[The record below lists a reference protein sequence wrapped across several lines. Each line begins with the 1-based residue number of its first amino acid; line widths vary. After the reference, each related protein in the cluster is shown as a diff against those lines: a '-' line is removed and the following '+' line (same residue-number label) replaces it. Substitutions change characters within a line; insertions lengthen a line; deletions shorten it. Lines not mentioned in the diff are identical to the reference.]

1 MPTLCHLY
9 TNKNGEHAMTKT
21 IRVAILD
28 DHQPIIDGYL
38 YRLSQAPDIK
48 IVGTALFG
56 EDLEPMLNGKMVD
69 VLILDIS
76 VPISADNS
84 NPYPVQHA
92 IPQLLERYPDLAILV
107 ISMYRQRSLIQSIM
121 ETGVNGYILKD
132 DRASIQEL
140 ASIIRSL
147 VQGGVHLS
155 QQAYQVLIQ
164 GLHSG
169 DEPLLSVRQV
179 EALSL
184 CAAYPDGSQSELA
197 KTMKLAN
204 STMRNLLSEA
214 YIRLGV
220 RTRQAA
226 VTRARQLGLLQPDV
240 HPMIEQDEQ

>member
-1 MPTLCHLY
+1 
-9 TNKNGEHAMTKT
+9 MTKI

-38 YRLSQAPDIK
+38 YRLSQAPEIK

-56 EDLEPMLNGKMVD
+56 DDLEPMLSRQAVD

-76 VPISADNS
+76 VPISAENT

-92 IPQLLERYPDLAILV
+92 IPRLLERYPELAILV

-121 ETGVNGYILKD
+121 ETGVSGYVLKD

-140 ASIIRSL
+140 VSIIRSL

-155 QQAYQVLIQ
+155 QQAYQMLVQ
-164 GLHSG
+164 SLHSG
-169 DEPLLSVRQV
+169 DEPLLAVRQI
-179 EALSL
+179 EALAL
-184 CAAYPDGSQSELA
+184 CAAYPDASQSELA
-197 KTMKLAN
+197 KYMKVAN

-226 VTRARQLGLLQPDV
+226 VARARQLGLLQPDV
-240 HPMIEQDEQ
+240 SHIIDHNEQ

>member
-1 MPTLCHLY
+1 
-9 TNKNGEHAMTKT
+9 MTKT
-21 IRVAILD
+21 IQVAILD

-38 YRLSQAPDIK
+38 YRLSQAPEIK

-56 EDLEPMLNGKMVD
+56 DELEPMLSKQTVD

-76 VPISADNS
+76 VPISVTNP

-121 ETGVNGYILKD
+121 ETGVSGYILKD

-155 QQAYQVLIQ
+155 QQAYQVLVQ
-164 GLHSG
+164 SMHSG
-169 DEPLLSVRQV
+169 DDLLLATRQI
-179 EALSL
+179 EALAL
-184 CAAYPDGSQSELA
+184 CAAYPDASQSDLA
-197 KTMKLAN
+197 RIMKLAN

-226 VTRARQLGLLQPDV
+226 VARARQLGLLQPDA
-240 HPMIEQDEQ
+240 PQMTDQNEQ

>member
-1 MPTLCHLY
+1 
-9 TNKNGEHAMTKT
+9 MTKT

-38 YRLSQAPDIK
+38 YRLSQAPEIK

-56 EDLEPMLNGKMVD
+56 DDLEPMLAGQAVD

-76 VPISADNS
+76 VPISADNP

-121 ETGVNGYILKD
+121 ETGVSGYILKD

-140 ASIIRSL
+140 VSIIRSL

-155 QQAYQVLIQ
+155 QQAYQILIQ
-164 GLHSG
+164 NMQSG
-169 DEPLLSVRQV
+169 SEPLLAVRQI
-179 EALSL
+179 EALAL
-184 CAAYPDGSQSELA
+184 CAAYPDASQSELA
-197 KTMKLAN
+197 KIMKVAN

-226 VTRARQLGLLQPDV
+226 VARARQLGLLQPDL
-240 HPMIEQDEQ
+240 PQIMDPNEL

>member
-1 MPTLCHLY
+1 
-9 TNKNGEHAMTKT
+9 MTKT

-38 YRLSQAPDIK
+38 YRLSMAPEIK
-48 IVGTALFG
+48 IVGIALFG
-56 EDLEPMLNGKMVD
+56 NDLEPMLAGQAVD

-76 VPISADNS
+76 VPISADNP

-121 ETGVNGYILKD
+121 ETGVSGYILKD

-140 ASIIRSL
+140 VSIIRSL

-155 QQAYQVLIQ
+155 QQAYQILIQ
-164 GLHSG
+164 SMQSG
-169 DEPLLSVRQV
+169 SEPLLAVRQI
-179 EALSL
+179 EALAL
-184 CAAYPDGSQSELA
+184 CAAYPDASQSELA
-197 KTMKLAN
+197 KMMKVAN
-204 STMRNLLSEA
+204 STLRNLLSEA

-226 VTRARQLGLLQPDV
+226 VAKARQLGLLQPDL
-240 HPMIEQDEQ
+240 PQIMDPNEL